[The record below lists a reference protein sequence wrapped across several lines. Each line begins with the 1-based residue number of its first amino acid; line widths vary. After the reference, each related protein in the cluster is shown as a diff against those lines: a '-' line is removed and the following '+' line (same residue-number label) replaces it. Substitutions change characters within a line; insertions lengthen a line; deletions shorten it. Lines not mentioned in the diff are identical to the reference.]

1 MIAAIREWS
10 LRNLARPAGMQ
21 AFSPEID
28 GLRFI
33 AIVAVVAYHAAD
45 GYGRW
50 HPEIK
55 GDPLWTLLMQGHFGV
70 PLFFAISGYIIARP
84 FLGSAPPTLR
94 AYFWRRLTRLEPPYF
109 VNLLV
114 VFLGKVLVLGIAA
127 TELWPHLLASFF
139 YLHNLI
145 YGAHSLVN
153 GVAWSLEVEWQ
164 FYLLAPLLLWPARR
178 RPWLFAGLLLVLLVV
193 GGVVHANARGL
204 DPRLALSI
212 LHYIGFFAAGVIAA
226 QIQYARVEAAPSVA
240 YDLCFA
246 ISTALIVAVL
256 LNALPGAALAA
267 MGKGALPLLT
277 GLLLLAGLRSRFVR
291 RALAWWPVYVIGG
304 MCYTIYLYHFF
315 VLSALTR
322 VLPDMPADALAGSYF
337 PLRTVLLVLG
347 GIVFCIPAYLLV
359 ERPFQLWRPG
369 RNRLK
374 DCFLWP
380 K

>member
-1 MIAAIREWS
+1 LIAAIREWS

-45 GYGRW
+45 GYGRS
-50 HPEIK
+50 HPEIT

-153 GVAWSLEVEWQ
+153 GGGMVTRGGMAVLPAGAAAAVAGAAAT
-164 FYLLAPLLLWPARR
+164 LAARWP
-178 RPWLFAGLLLVLLVV
+178 FAG
-193 GGVVHANARGL
+193 
-204 DPRLALSI
+204 
-212 LHYIGFFAAGVIAA
+212 AAGGRGRGPRQRARARSAA
-226 QIQYARVEAAPSVA
+226 GAVDP
-240 YDLCFA
+240 
-246 ISTALIVAVL
+246 ALHRL
-256 LNALPGAALAA
+256 FRGRGDRGAD
-267 MGKGALPLLT
+267 
-277 GLLLLAGLRSRFVR
+277 
-291 RALAWWPVYVIGG
+291 PV
-304 MCYTIYLYHFF
+304 HK
-315 VLSALTR
+315 R
-322 VLPDMPADALAGSYF
+322 
-337 PLRTVLLVLG
+337 
-347 GIVFCIPAYLLV
+347 
-359 ERPFQLWRPG
+359 
-369 RNRLK
+369 
-374 DCFLWP
+374 
-380 K
+380 